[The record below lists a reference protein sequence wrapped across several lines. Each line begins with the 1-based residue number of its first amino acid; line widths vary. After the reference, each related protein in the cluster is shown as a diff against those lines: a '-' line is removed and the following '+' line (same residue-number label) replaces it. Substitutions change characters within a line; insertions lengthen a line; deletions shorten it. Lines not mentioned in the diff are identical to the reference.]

1 MKTGIAAA
9 AEAAGIS
16 KIGFCK
22 AADYSAAAKTLPP
35 PPLLAS
41 QNIAARENPQLTL
54 PGAESIIVC
63 LFNYYSGAQKGNISR
78 YARGADYHSVALRKM
93 AAIVEYLEKNGCR
106 GAAFSDTGDLNERLL
121 VRLSGLGVPGRN
133 GCMINDELGSYFFVG
148 YVVTDCKITPDKPKN
163 GACIGCGRCEKACP
177 LGSIGDGGIDE
188 SRCLSYI
195 TQKKGELTD
204 TEKAAMAK
212 SGMIWGCDICQEVC
226 PHNSAVRVT
235 DIPEFRDN
243 LICELIIPE
252 DISGREF
259 KRRYGGRAFAW
270 RGKNVLL
277 RNQKIVY
284 NK

>member
-1 MKTGIAAA
+1 MKNEIIEA
-9 AEAAGIS
+9 AERAGIS
-16 KIGFCK
+16 KIGFCR
-22 AADYSAAAKTLPP
+22 AEEYSVAAKALPP

-78 YARGADYHSVALRKM
+78 YARGADYHSVVLRKM
-93 AAIVEYLEKNGCR
+93 SAIVECLEQNGCR
-106 GAAFSDTGDLNERLL
+106 GIAFADTGDLNERLL
-121 VRLSGLGVPGRN
+121 VRLSGLGFPGIN
-133 GCMINDELGSYFFVG
+133 GCMINDDLGSYFFVG
-148 YVVTDCKITPDKPKN
+148 YILTDCKITPNKPQN
-163 GACIGCGRCEKACP
+163 GTCLGCGRCKKDCP
-177 LGSIGDGGIDE
+177 LGAIGDAGIDE

-195 TQKKGELTD
+195 TQKKGELTEA
-204 TEKAAMAK
+204 EKEAMAK

-226 PHNSAVRVT
+226 PHNSVVKIT

-243 LICELIIPE
+243 LICELIVPE

-270 RGKNVLL
+270 RGKNVLI
-277 RNQKIVY
+277 RNQKIAY
-284 NK
+284 K